1 MAAAKHIVVVGPVF
15 PWRGGIAHFN
25 NQLIAAWQQEG
36 HQVTPVTF
44 SRLYPSVLFPGS
56 SQLEPGASA
65 PQTSEGAWIDSLNPR
80 SWSQAGHAIA
90 RLRPDYVVVAY
101 WHPFFAWAL
110 TRILRLVQRSA
121 PATHRVLLMHN
132 VLPHDAFPFAKTL
145 VRRLMGAT
153 HVVATLSGNEQGR
166 ALDLLVQQH
175 PTSNRPSVREAF
187 HPIYDQYGPPL
198 PAEEARI
205 TLGLQ
210 PKNGGGDPNGGAS
223 SPPRKIILFFGLIRP
238 YKGLDLL
245 LESVSRLP
253 TVELIVAGEP
263 YMNIDALKERSGHE
277 DLMGRVHWHTD
288 FIPAD
293 NVATYFSAADAVV
306 LPYKKATN
314 SGVGLTAVAF
324 GKPLV
329 VTPVGGLPSL
339 ISTKTETTRGPSP
352 DINGAVADIG
362 GAAHDGAVANNG
374 GPTYDGAVTANGAIA
389 AEVTAD
395 ALAHAIRSALSL
407 DPQRVA
413 AAQGELAL
421 QWSWQAL
428 GRTLLETDLPAN
440 ETSR

>member
-25 NQLIAAWQQEG
+25 NRLIAAWQQEG

-56 SQLEPGASA
+56 SQLEPGATPPKISD
-65 PQTSEGAWIDSLNPR
+65 GAWIDSLHPR
-80 SWSQAGHAIA
+80 SWSQAGHTIA
-90 RLRPDYVVVAY
+90 RLHPDYVVVAY

-110 TRILRLVQRSA
+110 TRILRLVQRYA

-166 ALDLLVQQH
+166 ALDLLDQQN
-175 PTSNRPSVREAF
+175 PASNRPSVREAF
-187 HPIYDQYGPPL
+187 HPIYDQYGPVLPL
-198 PAEEARI
+198 EEARNR
-205 TLGLQ
+205 LGLHSE
-210 PKNGGGDPNGGAS
+210 KDTYGLHGDTRAAAT
-223 SPPRKIILFFGLIRP
+223 PPRKIILFFGLIRP

-263 YMNIDALKERSGHE
+263 YMNINALKERGGRE

-288 FIPAD
+288 FIPAAK
-293 NVATYFSAADAVV
+293 VATYFSAADAIV

-339 ISTKTETTRGPSP
+339 ISAKTETTRGRSP
-352 DINGAVADIG
+352 NI
-362 GAAHDGAVANNG
+362 HGAVANNG
-374 GPTYDGAVTANGAIA
+374 GAAYDGAVTANGAVA
-389 AEVTAD
+389 TDVTAD
-395 ALAHAIRSALSL
+395 ALAHAIQSALSL

-413 AAQGELAL
+413 AEQGELAQ

-428 GRTLLETDLPAN
+428 GRTLLQTNHPADK
-440 ETSR
+440 TSR

>member
-1 MAAAKHIVVVGPVF
+1 
-15 PWRGGIAHFN
+15 
-25 NQLIAAWQQEG
+25 
-36 HQVTPVTF
+36 
-44 SRLYPSVLFPGS
+44 
-56 SQLEPGASA
+56 
-65 PQTSEGAWIDSLNPR
+65 
-80 SWSQAGHAIA
+80 
-90 RLRPDYVVVAY
+90 
-101 WHPFFAWAL
+101 
-110 TRILRLVQRSA
+110 
-121 PATHRVLLMHN
+121 
-132 VLPHDAFPFAKTL
+132 
-145 VRRLMGAT
+145 
-153 HVVATLSGNEQGR
+153 VVATLSGNEQGR

-175 PTSNRPSVREAF
+175 PASNRPSVREAF

-223 SPPRKIILFFGLIRP
+223 TAPRKVILFFGLIRP

-245 LESVSRLP
+245 LDAVSRLP

-263 YMNIDALKERSGHE
+263 YMNIHALKERSGRE
-277 DLMGRVHWHTD
+277 DLVGRVHWHTD

-339 ISTKTETTRGPSP
+339 ISARAETRRGPSP
-352 DINGAVADIG
+352 DVNGAVAHDG
-362 GAAHDGAVANNG
+362 GTAHDGAVANNWV
-374 GPTYDGAVTANGAIA
+374 PPYDGAVTANGVVA
-389 AEVTAD
+389 ADVTAD
-395 ALAHAIRSALSL
+395 ALANAIQSALSL

-413 AAQGELAL
+413 AVQGELAQ
-421 QWSWQAL
+421 QWSWEAL
-428 GRTLLETDLPAN
+428 GRTLLETDRPAD
-440 ETSR
+440 ETSQ

>member
-25 NQLIAAWQQEG
+25 NQLISAWQQDG

-44 SRLYPSVLFPGS
+44 SRLYPSFLFPGS
-56 SQLEPGASA
+56 SQLEPNAAA
-65 PQTSEGAWIDSLNPR
+65 PKTSEGAWIDSLDPR
-80 SWSQAGHAIA
+80 SWTRAGNAIA
-90 RLRPDYVVVAY
+90 QRRPDYVVVAY

-110 TRILRLVQRSA
+110 TRILHLVQRSS

-145 VRRLMGAT
+145 VQRLMGAT

-166 ALDLLVQQH
+166 ALDLLVRQKT
-175 PTSNRPSVREAF
+175 TSPQPRVREAF

-198 PAEEARI
+198 PPEEARSQLGRQPI
-205 TLGLQ
+205 EDAETL
-210 PKNGGGDPNGGAS
+210 NGGSLTAAT
-223 SPPRKIILFFGLIRP
+223 PPRKTLLFFGLIRP

-263 YMNIDALKERSGHE
+263 YMNIDALRERAGRD
-277 DLMGRVHWHTD
+277 DLKGRVLWHTD

-293 NVATYFSAADAVV
+293 SVATYFSAADAVV
-306 LPYKKATN
+306 LPYKQATN

-324 GKPLV
+324 GKPIV

-339 ISTKTETTRGPSP
+339 ISTKAKTSRTPSP
-352 DINGAVADIG
+352 D
-362 GAAHDGAVANNG
+362 
-374 GPTYDGAVTANGAIA
+374 ANGAIA
-389 AEVTAD
+389 ADMSPE
-395 ALAHAIRSALSL
+395 ALAHAIELALSL
-407 DPQRVA
+407 DPHRVA
-413 AAQGELAL
+413 AVQGELAQ
-421 QWSWQAL
+421 QWSWKTL
-428 GRTLLETDLPAN
+428 GRTLLETGRSTTERSQED
-440 ETSR
+440 